1 MTREYKEWL
10 LGRLKTHGDFNAHT
24 GLRVVDV
31 DDGVAVVKLEQKP
44 VVLNRWGVPH
54 GGALFTMG
62 DVAAGVA
69 ALTVRPE
76 RMLTLNASVDFMD
89 AAAPGGALTAVG
101 RVERIGGRVCFCR
114 VEITDCAG
122 KKIAAMR
129 ATVYFTG
136 EKLELE

>member
-10 LGRLKTHGDFNAHT
+10 LGRLKTHCDFNDHA
-24 GLRVVDV
+24 GIRVVDV
-31 DDGVAVVKLEQKP
+31 DEGIAVVKIDQKP
-44 VVLNRWGVPH
+44 FVLNRWGVPH

-62 DVAAGVA
+62 DVEAGVA

-76 RMLTLNASVDFMD
+76 TMLTLNASVDFMD
-89 AAAPGGALTAVG
+89 AAAPGGELTAVG
-101 RVERIGGRVCFCR
+101 RVVRMGGRVCFCR

-136 EKLELE
+136 QKLEQE